1 LGKADL
7 HIHTDASD
15 GDCTPYEILE
25 KAIVKGLHTI
35 SITDHDTI
43 KGYKKARNSD
53 LSQEIELLPGVEMS
67 VRWGEKEVHLLS
79 YCFDPDDED
88 VNILLLQQSGARRR
102 RMARIVETLQKQGID
117 IDMDEVKAEAGFS
130 NIGRPHAASVLM
142 NKGVVASFNEAFIR
156 YLSSEKL
163 DHINAEYCTLS
174 EAIRVMKKAGGVLSL
189 AHPGP
194 LYSSDEIEQMI
205 DIGVDG
211 LECIH
216 PSHPY
221 PVQKK
226 FTKLAENR
234 HLMITGGSDYHRP
247 SKSGYEPYFG
257 IVTLGEQYVEALKRT
272 SRQRKALKNY
282 GDNG

>member
-1 LGKADL
+1 MGKADL
-7 HIHTDASD
+7 HIHTNASD
-15 GDCTPYEILE
+15 GDCTPQEILE
-25 KAIVKGLHTI
+25 KAIEKGLKTI

-43 KGYKKARNSD
+43 KGYKKARSLE
-53 LSQEIELLPGVEMS
+53 LSNQLELLPGVEMS
-67 VRWGEKEVHLLS
+67 VKWADKEVHLLA
-79 YCFDPDDED
+79 YCFDPDNED

-102 RMARIVETLQKQGID
+102 RMAKIVKTLQKQGID
-117 IDMDEVKAEAGFS
+117 IDLDEVKAEAGFS
-130 NIGRPHAASVLM
+130 NIGRPHAASVLI
-142 NKGVVASFNEAFIR
+142 NKGVVSSFNEAFIR

-163 DHINAEYCTLS
+163 DHISAEYCTIT
-174 EAIRVMKKAGGVLSL
+174 EAVRVMKKAGGVLSL

-205 DIGVDG
+205 DLGVDG

-226 FTKLAENR
+226 FTKLAEKRN
-234 HLMITGGSDYHRP
+234 LMITGGSDFHRP

-257 IVTLGEQYVEALKRT
+257 IVTLGDQYVESLKRT
-272 SRQRKALKNY
+272 SNQRKNT
-282 GDNG
+282 

>member
-1 LGKADL
+1 MGKADL

-15 GDCTPYEILE
+15 GDCTPEEILQ
-25 KAIVKGLHTI
+25 KAIEKGLETI

-43 KGYKKARNSD
+43 KGYNEARKSE
-53 LSQEIELLPGVEMS
+53 LSNKIELLPGVEMS

-88 VNILLLQQSGARRR
+88 VNLLLLQQSGARRR
-102 RMARIVETLQKQGID
+102 RMARIVEHLQKQGID
-117 IDMDEVKAEAGFS
+117 IDMDEVRAEAGFS

-142 NKGVVASFNEAFIR
+142 SKGVVSTFNEAFIR

-163 DHINAEYCTLS
+163 DNISAEYCTLTD
-174 EAIRVMKKAGGVLSL
+174 ALNVMKKAGGVLSI

-194 LYSSDEIEQMI
+194 IYSADEVDQMI
-205 DIGVDG
+205 ELGVDG

-221 PVQKK
+221 PVQKNY
-226 FTKLAENR
+226 TKIAKQRNL
-234 HLMITGGSDYHRP
+234 IVTGGSDYHRP

-257 IVTLGEQYVEALKRT
+257 IVTLGEQFVEAIKRT
-272 SRQRKALKNY
+272 SRQRKNT
-282 GDNG
+282 

>member
-7 HIHTDASD
+7 HIHTNASD
-15 GDCTPYEILE
+15 GDCTPTEILE
-25 KAIVKGLHTI
+25 KAIEKGLDTI

-43 KGYKKARNSD
+43 KGYKKARKLE
-53 LSQEIELLPGVEMS
+53 LSNKLELLPGVEMS

-102 RMARIVETLQKQGID
+102 RMAKIVKTLQKQGID

-130 NIGRPHAASVLM
+130 NIGRPHAASVLI
-142 NKGVVASFNEAFIR
+142 NKGVVSTFNEAFIR

-163 DHINAEYCTLS
+163 DHISAEYCTLT
-174 EAIRVMKKAGGVLSL
+174 EAVKVMKKAGGVLSL

-194 LYSSDEIEQMI
+194 LYSSDEIEEI
-205 DIGVDG
+205 IGLGVDG

-226 FTKLAENR
+226 FTMMAEQKR
-234 HLMITGGSDYHRP
+234 LIITGGSDFHRP

-272 SRQRKALKNY
+272 SRQRINT
-282 GDNG
+282 

>member
-15 GDCTPYEILE
+15 GDCTPTEILR
-25 KAIVKGLHTI
+25 KAIDKGLDTI

-43 KGYKKARNSD
+43 KGYKKARESE
-53 LSQEIELLPGVEMS
+53 LSSKIELLPGVEMS
-67 VRWGEKEVHLLS
+67 VRWEEKEVHLLS
-79 YCFDPDDED
+79 YCFDPEDED

-102 RMARIVETLQKQGID
+102 RMAKIVENLQKQGID

-130 NIGRPHAASVLM
+130 NLGRPHAASVLM
-142 NKGVVASFNEAFIR
+142 NKGVVSTFNEAFIR

-163 DHINAEYCTLS
+163 DHISAEYCTLT
-174 EAIRVMKKAGGVLSL
+174 EAVEVMKRAGGVLSL

-194 LYSSDEIEQMI
+194 LYSADEIDQII
-205 DIGVDG
+205 DLGVDG

-221 PVQKK
+221 PVQKN
-226 FTKLAENR
+226 FTKIAERKN
-234 HLMITGGSDYHRP
+234 LIITGGSDFHRP

-272 SRQRKALKNY
+272 SRQRKNT
-282 GDNG
+282 

>member
-1 LGKADL
+1 MGKADL
-7 HIHTDASD
+7 HIHTNASD
-15 GDCTPYEILE
+15 GDCTPTEILE
-25 KAIVKGLHTI
+25 KAIEKGLDTI

-43 KGYKKARNSD
+43 KGYKKARKLE
-53 LSQEIELLPGVEMS
+53 LSNKLELLPGVEMS

-102 RMARIVETLQKQGID
+102 RMAKIVKTLQKQGID

-130 NIGRPHAASVLM
+130 NIGRPHAASVLI
-142 NKGVVASFNEAFIR
+142 NKGVVSTFNEAFIR

-163 DHINAEYCTLS
+163 DHISAEYCTLT
-174 EAIRVMKKAGGVLSL
+174 EAVKVMKKAGGVLSL

-194 LYSSDEIEQMI
+194 LYSSDEIEEI
-205 DIGVDG
+205 IGLGVDG

-226 FTKLAENR
+226 FTMMAEQKR
-234 HLMITGGSDYHRP
+234 LIITGGSDFHRP

-272 SRQRKALKNY
+272 SRQRINT
-282 GDNG
+282 

>member
-7 HIHTDASD
+7 HLHTNASD
-15 GDCTPYEILE
+15 GDCTPEEILE
-25 KAIVKGLHTI
+25 KAIEKGLKTI

-43 KGYKKARNSD
+43 KGYNEARKSE
-53 LSQEIELLPGVEMS
+53 LSNKIELLPGVEMS

-88 VNILLLQQSGARRR
+88 VNLLLLQQSGARRR
-102 RMARIVETLQKQGID
+102 RMARIVEHLQKQGID
-117 IDMDEVKAEAGFS
+117 IDMDEVRAEAGFS

-142 NKGVVASFNEAFIR
+142 SKGVVSTFNEAFIR

-163 DHINAEYCTLS
+163 DNISAEYCTLTD
-174 EAIRVMKKAGGVLSL
+174 ALDVMKKAGGVLSI

-194 LYSSDEIEQMI
+194 IYSADEVDQMI
-205 DIGVDG
+205 ELGVDG
-211 LECIH
+211 VECIH

-221 PVQKK
+221 PVQKNY
-226 FTKLAENR
+226 TKIAKQRNL
-234 HLMITGGSDYHRP
+234 IVTGGSDFHRP

-257 IVTLGEQYVEALKRT
+257 IVTLGEQYVEAIKRT
-272 SRQRKALKNY
+272 SRQRKNT
-282 GDNG
+282 

>member
-1 LGKADL
+1 MGKADL
-7 HIHTDASD
+7 HIHTNASD
-15 GDCTPYEILE
+15 GDCTPAEILE
-25 KAIVKGLHTI
+25 KAIGKGLHTI

-43 KGYKKARNSD
+43 KGYKQARKSEFSSK
-53 LSQEIELLPGVEMS
+53 LELLPGVEMS
-67 VRWGEKEVHLLS
+67 VRWGDKEVHLLS

-102 RMARIVETLQKQGID
+102 RMAKIVRSLQKQGID

-142 NKGVVASFNEAFIR
+142 SKGVVSTFNEAFIR

-163 DHINAEYCTLS
+163 DHISAEYCTLT
-174 EAIRVMKKAGGVLSL
+174 EAVEVMKKAGGVLSL

-194 LYSSDEIEQMI
+194 LYSADEIDQLI
-205 DIGVDG
+205 DLGIDG

-221 PVQKK
+221 PVQRK
-226 FTKLAENR
+226 FTKIAEKKN
-234 HLMITGGSDYHRP
+234 LIITGGSDFHRP

-257 IVTLGEQYVEALKRT
+257 IVTLGDQHVESLRRT
-272 SRQRKALKNY
+272 SRQRKNT
-282 GDNG
+282 

>member
-1 LGKADL
+1 MGKADL

-15 GDCTPYEILE
+15 GDCTPTEILR
-25 KAIVKGLHTI
+25 KAIDKGLDTI

-43 KGYKKARNSD
+43 KGYKKARESE
-53 LSQEIELLPGVEMS
+53 LSSKIELLPGVEMS
-67 VRWGEKEVHLLS
+67 VRWEEKEVHLLS

-88 VNILLLQQSGARRR
+88 VNIFLLQQSGARRR
-102 RMARIVETLQKQGID
+102 RMAKIVENLQKQGID

-130 NIGRPHAASVLM
+130 NLGRPHAASVLM
-142 NKGVVASFNEAFIR
+142 NKGVVSTFNEAFIR

-163 DHINAEYCTLS
+163 DHISAEYCTLT
-174 EAIRVMKKAGGVLSL
+174 EAVEVMKRAGGVLSL

-194 LYSSDEIEQMI
+194 LYSADEIDQII
-205 DIGVDG
+205 DLGVDG

-221 PVQKK
+221 PVQKN
-226 FTKLAENR
+226 FTKIAERKN
-234 HLMITGGSDYHRP
+234 LIITGGSDFHRP

-272 SRQRKALKNY
+272 SRQRKNT
-282 GDNG
+282 

>member
-1 LGKADL
+1 M
-7 HIHTDASD
+7 
-15 GDCTPYEILE
+15 EILE
-25 KAIVKGLHTI
+25 KAIEKGLDTI

-43 KGYKKARNSD
+43 KGYKKARNSE
-53 LSQEIELLPGVEMS
+53 LSNKLDLLPGVEMS

-79 YCFDPDDED
+79 YCFNPDDEN

-102 RMARIVETLQKQGID
+102 RMAKIVRSLQKQGID

-130 NIGRPHAASVLM
+130 NIGRPHAASVLI
-142 NKGVVASFNEAFIR
+142 NKGVVSSFNEAFIR

-163 DHINAEYCTLS
+163 DHISAEYCTLP
-174 EAIRVMKKAGGVLSL
+174 EAVDVMKKAGGVLSV

-194 LYSSDEIEQMI
+194 LYSSDEIEDMI
-205 DIGVDG
+205 ELGVDG

-221 PVQKK
+221 PVQKR
-226 FTKLAENR
+226 FTRMAEQK
-234 HLMITGGSDYHRP
+234 HLIITGGSDYHRP

-257 IVTLGEQYVEALKRT
+257 IVTLGEQYVESLKRT
-272 SRQRKALKNY
+272 SRQRKKL
-282 GDNG
+282 

>member
-1 LGKADL
+1 MGKADL
-7 HIHTDASD
+7 HIHTNASD
-15 GDCTPYEILE
+15 GDCTPIEILE
-25 KAIVKGLHTI
+25 KALEKGLDTI

-43 KGYKKARNSD
+43 KGYKKARSSD
-53 LSQEIELLPGVEMS
+53 LSNKLELLPGVEMS
-67 VRWGEKEVHLLS
+67 VRWGDKEVHLLC

-88 VNILLLQQSGARRR
+88 VNLLLLQQSGARRR
-102 RMARIVETLQKQGID
+102 RMAKIVKSLQKQGVD

-142 NKGVVASFNEAFIR
+142 SKGVVSTFNEAFIR

-163 DHINAEYCTLS
+163 DHINTEYCTLS
-174 EAIRVMKKAGGVLSL
+174 EAAKVMKKAGGVLSL

-194 LYSSDEIEQMI
+194 LYSSEEIDEMLKL
-205 DIGVDG
+205 GVDG

-226 FTKLAENR
+226 FTKMANDRNL
-234 HLMITGGSDYHRP
+234 IISGGSDFHRP
-247 SKSGYEPYFG
+247 SNSGYEPYFG
-257 IVTLGEQYVEALKRT
+257 IVTLGEQYVESIKRT
-272 SRQRKALKNY
+272 SRQRKNI
-282 GDNG
+282 